1 MEDEGHI
8 VADLSILEFYLH
20 RSIQL
25 RLDAFGKTNA
35 ESQSELKQAHFLT
48 VIVSGTSLSLSSLHS
63 DPM

>member
-25 RLDAFGKTNA
+25 RLDAFGKTNE
-35 ESQSELKQAHFLT
+35 ESQFELKQAHLLT
-48 VIVSGTSLSLSSLHS
+48 VIVSGTSLSLYGLHS